1 MMRSK
6 IFDLVGGTKLQ
17 YLYWGIEELIL
28 CAMEKIFNLLNPKL
42 DFYIDEKGYIQ
53 PIGRRS
59 TSEWFRIC
67 LKDEPGNGQNEV
79 VLFH

>member
-1 MMRSK
+1 VTRSK
-6 IFDLVGGTKLQ
+6 VFDPFGGSKPQ
-17 YLYWGIEELIL
+17 YLYRGVEGLIF
-28 CAMEKIFNLLNPKL
+28 CAMNKIFNLLNPNL
-42 DFYIDEKGYIQ
+42 DSYIDEKGYIQ